1 MTIHKLKENRYA
13 IYFAVLI
20 FTLVLCS
27 LIVEFNLLDLCYIV
41 FTAIC
46 LIRYI
51 LVCKKEQ
58 E

>member
-1 MTIHKLKENRYA
+1 MTFHKLKENRYA
-13 IYFAVLI
+13 VYFGVLLFI
-20 FTLVLCS
+20 LVLCS

-41 FTAIC
+41 LTAIC

-51 LVCKKEQ
+51 LVCMKEH